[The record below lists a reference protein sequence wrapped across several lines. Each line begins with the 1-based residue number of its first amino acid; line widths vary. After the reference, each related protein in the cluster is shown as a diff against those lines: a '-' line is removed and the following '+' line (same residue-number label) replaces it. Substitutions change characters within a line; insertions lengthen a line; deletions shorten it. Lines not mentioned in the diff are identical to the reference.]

1 MDFKDRSW
9 MQAPLPVSEDQII
22 AEYEADVV
30 VLGAGYSGTA
40 AAKAAAEAGAS
51 VIIVEQQQEAR
62 FDVYGAQY
70 GSINS
75 KFMQEKGVPYVD
87 PVDIIAD
94 WQRRSLNRAHPDL
107 IRKFAYTTGDTFDWF
122 VDPLPQKIK
131 DCIRVFMLDKP
142 KHFDGELN
150 GYNNYVGT
158 AMFSNSAMA
167 EMMKNGFPGGPGEG
181 GPGGPEGPEG
191 FGGPPGEGGPGGPGG
206 APGEGPGG
214 PGPGPGGEDEEQ
226 GGNGR
231 MGGPGGGNPMSLLE
245 AVEFTHGLMKDMG
258 VEFHFGITGEQL
270 EKTDGRVTA
279 LIGRN
284 YKKEYFRFKARKGVI
299 LAAGDFSGNKE
310 MVMDLLTEYA
320 DLTRNG
326 EKFAYSPAGRKGKGI
341 QMGLWAGGVMEPG
354 PRGGMWCCVGG
365 SAGPMDGSAFLRLN
379 KYCKRYCNEGLMGYW
394 GGGLQGARQPK
405 GEIYCVW
412 DSNWAEELQYQTLD
426 HTAVECDENSIRM
439 IDHQLARVREKGK
452 VMGMGM
458 GGPPAKNPE
467 EQDYIVCADTLEE
480 LADKLE
486 LDEQKKATFLAEI
499 ARYNELAHLGKDLDY
514 AKDPRQLHPIEK
526 GPFYCNVERNR
537 RVGFLMV
544 TVAGLNTDGDQ
555 NVLDKDDEPIPG
567 LYATGN
573 CCGNRF
579 PIMYTTPVAGVS
591 IGIAFTLGR
600 IVGDHVAKL

>member
-1 MDFKDRSW
+1 MDYSNKSW
-9 MQAPLPVSEDQII
+9 MQAPPPVSEDKII

-30 VLGAGYSGTA
+30 VLGAGYAGTA

-51 VIIVEQQQEAR
+51 VIVVEQQMEER

-70 GSINS
+70 GSVNS
-75 KFMQEKGVPYVD
+75 KFMQAKGIPYVD

-94 WQRRSLNRAHPDL
+94 WQRRSLNRAHPEL
-107 IRKFAYTTGDTFDWF
+107 VRQFAYTTGDTFDWF
-122 VDPLPQKIK
+122 IEPLPQKIK
-131 DCIRVFMLDKP
+131 DNIMVFMDPKP
-142 KHFDGELN
+142 KYFEGELN
-150 GYNNYVGT
+150 GYYNYVGT
-158 AMFSNSAMA
+158 AIFKNTAMA
-167 EMMKNGFPGGPGEG
+167 EMS
-181 GPGGPEGPEG
+181 
-191 FGGPPGEGGPGGPGG
+191 GPPHFMDMDDDHDGPPPMDG

-214 PGPGPGGEDEEQ
+214 PGGPGEGPGGPGE
-226 GGNGR
+226 
-231 MGGPGGGNPMSLLE
+231 GPGGGHEGGTPGLGGEAAQQFGNGRGGHLSLLE
-245 AVEFTHGLMKDMG
+245 AVEFTHNLMKDMG
-258 VEFHFGITGEQL
+258 VQFYWGITGEQL

-279 LIGRN
+279 LLGRN

-310 MVMDLLTEYA
+310 MVMDLLGEYA
-320 DLTRNG
+320 DLTGNG
-326 EKFAYSPAGRKGKGI
+326 EKYAYSPAGRKGKGI

-365 SAGPMDGSAFLRLN
+365 SGGVMDGSAFLRLN
-379 KYCKRYCNEGLMGYW
+379 KYGKRYTNEGIMGYW
-394 GGGLQGARQPK
+394 GAGLQGARQPK
-405 GEIYCVW
+405 GSIYCVW

-426 HTAVECDENSIRM
+426 HTAVECGPEQLKM
-439 IDHQLARVREKGK
+439 IEHQLKRVQKLGK
-452 VMGMGM
+452 VEQGMP
-458 GGPPAKNPE
+458 GPGSKDAPK
-467 EQDYIVCADTLEE
+467 DYLVCADTLEE

-486 LDEQKKATFLAEI
+486 LTGEVRENFLASI
-499 ARYNELAHLGKDLDY
+499 ARYNELAHLGKDLDF

-526 GPFYCNVERNR
+526 GPFYCNVENNR
-537 RVGFLMV
+537 KVGFLMV

-600 IVGDHVAKL
+600 IVGDHVAKK

>member
-9 MQAPLPVSEDQII
+9 MQAPPPVSDDQIT

-40 AAKAAAEAGAS
+40 AARAAAEAGAS

-75 KFMQEKGVPYVD
+75 KFMQAKGVPYVD

-94 WQRRSLNRAHPDL
+94 WQRRSLNRAHPEL
-107 IRKFAYTTGDTFDWF
+107 IRKFAYNTGDTFDWF

-131 DCIRVFMLDKP
+131 DSISVFMLDKP
-142 KHFDGELN
+142 RHFDGELN

-158 AMFSNSAMA
+158 AIFANSEMA
-167 EMMKNGFPGGPGEG
+167 EMMKNGGPGGEGPG
-181 GPGGPEGPEG
+181 GPGGPG
-191 FGGPPGEGGPGGPGG
+191 GEGGPGGPGG
-206 APGEGPGG
+206 APDGLGG
-214 PGPGPGGEDEEQ
+214 PRGEDEE

-231 MGGPGGGNPMSLLE
+231 SGPGQHANPMSLLE
-245 AVEFTHGLMKDMG
+245 AVEYTHGLMKEMG
-258 VEFHFGITGEQL
+258 VRFHYGITGEQL

-284 YKKEYFRFKARKGVI
+284 YKKEYFRFKAKKGVI

-326 EKFAYSPAGRKGKGI
+326 EKYPYSPAGRKGKGI

-379 KYCKRYCNEGLMGYW
+379 KNCKRYCNEGIMGYW

-426 HTAVECDENSIRM
+426 HTAVECGEQSIKM
-439 IDHQLARVREKGK
+439 LDSQLARVRQQGK
-452 VMGMGM
+452 VMGMGQ
-458 GGPPAKNPE
+458 GGPPARDPQQ
-467 EQDYIVCADTLEE
+467 QDYIVCADTLEE
-480 LADKLE
+480 LADRLE
-486 LDEQKKATFLAEI
+486 LDESKKAVFLAEI
-499 ARYNELAHLGKDLDY
+499 ARYNELAHLGRDLDF

-537 RVGFLMV
+537 KVGFLMV

-567 LYATGN
+567 LFATGN

-600 IVGDHVAKL
+600 IVGDHVARLEISE